1 MLKKVKI
8 VRREKNL
15 IIERFYR
22 PITDFLFSIIIRTKI
37 TPNNITTLSIIFGLI
52 SGIFFSFGNMLNL
65 ILGVIFSQLSLICD
79 LLDGDLARTKKLTS
93 EYGRWYDIIA
103 TKLFKYFI
111 FLGATIGAYRISNN
125 PLILIIGGIALFN
138 ITMISF
144 ISNFRS
150 FFEFTKNYSELP
162 EVKNLFIPFSF
173 LTVIILDIGAIF
185 NKIDWV
191 LWFFAVFG
199 TLGWIKQLYSA
210 YKLGSLKKS

>member
-1 MLKKVKI
+1 MAKKVKI
-8 VRREKNL
+8 VRRKKDL

-22 PITDFLFSIIIRTKI
+22 PITDFLFRILIKTKI
-37 TPNNITTLSIIFGLI
+37 TPNNITTLSIFFGLV
-52 SGIFFSFGNMLNL
+52 SGIFFSFGDRLNL
-65 ILGVIFSQLSLICD
+65 IIGVVFSQFSLICD
-79 LLDGDLARTKKLTS
+79 LLDGDLARTKKLSS
-93 EYGRWYDIIA
+93 EYGMWYDMIA
-103 TKLFKYFI
+103 TKFFKYFI

>member
-125 PLILIIGGIALFN
+125 PLILIIGTIAIFN

-173 LTVIILDIGAIF
+173 LTVIIL
-185 NKIDWV
+185 
-191 LWFFAVFG
+191 
-199 TLGWIKQLYSA
+199 
-210 YKLGSLKKS
+210 